1 MNTKKINELLGQLR
15 NELSQSLGDLN
26 EESKQQITDFDRQ
39 IGHLMNNK
47 NLQQQDLYK
56 GIMQLEYSFLNE
68 HPMAA
73 NLMRGIVDMLS
84 KTGI

>member
-1 MNTKKINELLGQLR
+1 MTITKVKELLEQLQTEIKNT
-15 NELSQSLGDLN
+15 NEVIDSETQQQLKQLDSNINDLLAR
-26 EESKQQITDFDRQ
+26 D
-39 IGHLMNNK
+39 
-47 NLQQQDLYK
+47 NLQQQDLYD
-56 GIMQLEYSFLNE
+56 GIMKMEYGFLNN